1 MPRGN
6 YSTNQALDLDHRG
19 RAGAGWLG
27 IIDNRISGPNTHQ
40 HAMARKPDTETY
52 A

>member
-6 YSTNQALDLDHRG
+6 YSTN
-19 RAGAGWLG
+19 RAFIWTIEAARVLAGWVF
-27 IIDNRISGPNTHQ
+27 IDDRIAGPKTHQ
-40 HAMARKPDTETY
+40 QAMARKPDTETY

>member
-6 YSTNQALDLDHRG
+6 CSTN
-19 RAGAGWLG
+19 RAFIWTIEAARVLG

-40 HAMARKPDTETY
+40 QARKPDTETY

>member
-6 YSTNQALDLDHRG
+6 YSTN
-19 RAGAGWLG
+19 RAFIWTIEAARVLG